1 MPAPFTIRLSYTT
14 LSTFPVSS
22 DPNKLPP
29 PSLPSNDH
37 LLSYFLKKTEAL
49 AREFLQCPATHV
61 PCSRICTCI
70 HVSLTRDELSTHLRP
85 ALPVPFTHMQRHH
98 SCQFLSFSCSIIFLP
113 QKKKKTFFIPCP
125 TATVPFLCYFSSK
138 ISQKRYL
145 YLFFPVFFYSFCL
158 E

>member
-113 QKKKKTFFIPCP
+113 QKKNFLHPMSYSYCPISLLLQQQNFSKEVFIPVLP
-125 TATVPFLCYFSSK
+125 SFFLLVLS
-138 ISQKRYL
+138 
-145 YLFFPVFFYSFCL
+145 
-158 E
+158 

>member
-113 QKKKKTFFIPCP
+113 QKKKKLSSSHVLQLLSHFFVTSAAKFLKRGIY
-125 TATVPFLCYFSSK
+125 TVLPSFFLLVLS
-138 ISQKRYL
+138 
-145 YLFFPVFFYSFCL
+145 
-158 E
+158 